1 MRRGRGR
8 EAAGGRALG
17 GFIGEASPCVVMGM
31 GRCCPRRMTEA
42 RARLAPVRRSSP
54 TRLPVLVP
62 ARDRVLGRAG
72 GGGAD
77 GTGDMGERFL
87 GRSQASHAG
96 VDVPRRELARGG
108 AYVVYGART
117 RPGVALV
124 VLVRFCCGM
133 ACCISYGQ

>member
-1 MRRGRGR
+1 M
-8 EAAGGRALG
+8 
-17 GFIGEASPCVVMGM
+17 
-31 GRCCPRRMTEA
+31 EA

-62 ARDRVLGRAG
+62 ARDRVRGRTA

-77 GTGDMGERFL
+77 GTGDRGERFL
-87 GRSQASHAG
+87 GRSQASQASHAG
-96 VDVPRRELARGG
+96 ADVPLRRELARWG
-108 AYVVYGART
+108 AYAVYGART